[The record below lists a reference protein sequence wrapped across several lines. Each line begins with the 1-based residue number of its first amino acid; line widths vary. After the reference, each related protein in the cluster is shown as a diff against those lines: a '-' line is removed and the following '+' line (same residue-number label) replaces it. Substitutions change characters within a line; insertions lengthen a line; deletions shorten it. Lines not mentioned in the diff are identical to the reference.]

1 MTHRRIEAIPLNG
14 IEPGII
20 ADGKPLFEW
29 VDPGT
34 LLVDEGYQRD
44 LSERSLKLIRRIV
57 SGWNWAKFK
66 PPIAV
71 LTDAGLELLDG
82 QCTSIGACT
91 HPDIDEI
98 PVMIVAVA
106 ERADRAAAF
115 IGQNKD
121 RVAVTTLQIHA
132 AAVTAGDA
140 DALAVERVCQAAG
153 VTVLRAQPGSG
164 RYEPGSTVAVST
176 IAGLVRARGEEQ
188 AGKILSILVKA
199 RCAPI
204 GATQIKALDLLLSD
218 AEYAGMTESQIAGVI
233 PAMAPNIEH
242 DVAVFRAAHP
252 STPAWKATAI
262 CWFKNRRQRPN
273 PPPAVA
279 SITPTTTLQK
289 AAGSASPN
297 LHGKRDARPKLSG
310 WMPGPV
316 LKRCSGCDETYQG
329 DARSRSCADCAY
341 GCKEAKTA

>member
-14 IEPGII
+14 IEPGSI
-20 ADGKPLFEW
+20 AEGKPMFEW

-98 PVMIVAVA
+98 PVMVVAVA

-121 RVAVTTLQIHA
+121 RVAVTTLQLHA

-176 IAGLVRARGEEQ
+176 IAALIRGRGEEH
-188 AGKILSILVKA
+188 AGRVLSVLVKA
-199 RCAPI
+199 GCAPI
-204 GATQIKALDLLLSD
+204 GSTQIKALDLLLSD
-218 AEYAGMTESQIAGVI
+218 PEYAGMTESQIAGVI
-233 PAMAPNIEH
+233 PAMAPNVEH
-242 DVAVFRAAHP
+242 EVAVFRAAHP
-252 STPAWKATAI
+252 STPAWKAMAI
-262 CWFKNRRQRPN
+262 CWFKNRRTRPA
-273 PPPAVA
+273 PVPVPPVPRPAEPPA
-279 SITPTTTLQK
+279 
-289 AAGSASPN
+289 
-297 LHGKRDARPKLSG
+297 HGKRDTRPKLSG
-310 WMPGPV
+310 WIPGPV
-316 LKRCSGCDETYQG
+316 LKRCPGCDDPYQG
-329 DARSRSCADCAY
+329 DHRSRSCADCAY
-341 GCKEAKTA
+341 GCKEVA